1 MEEKDIVET
10 IIKTIED
17 ELKNSSDTRYVCEDE
32 SIISTDV
39 IQVYRWFHEYKY
51 VLREKF
57 YR

>member
-39 IQVYRWFHEYKY
+39 RQIGRWFHEYKY
-51 VLREKF
+51 VLRERF
-57 YR
+57 CR